1 MKLVNPWEN
10 IAIQQIRPGSSIH
23 NFDGKVHILYVLKGS
38 IEVES
43 EEESIKVESPG
54 FYILPRSES
63 FHLTSPQTLSYD
75 IALYYNYDKNQGD
88 NGYQYEFRGDSRKGG
103 NGSDEEMNH
112 LANKLLSGFYLEKSS
127 ISDVEVFNLYF
138 SMLSLLERKYYKE
151 VPIRSNKSMRSRIEE
166 IKFYLGNNF
175 EKDIKLKDIAKK
187 FFVSEQYLSRT
198 FSEIVGQSLS
208 DYLLEH
214 RMRNVERQLV
224 ETNDPVTSIGYEA
237 GFTNINSFNRLFKKR
252 HGISPSTFR
261 KTKTSIQVHQSI
273 ETQECDQKELEAV
286 LQHVNQEKKRKIRI
300 EAQNSEKIR
309 LSSAILNV
317 GQASKLL
324 VTELNDQLAAF
335 EKHNIF
341 EFSRVSGLLNRSMFR
356 VDGNTPDYALVV
368 KAIGKLVARGWKPFI
383 VLNPPE
389 AAEVV
394 TSVGHNHRTYSWENW
409 LKEIQELFRLLLN
422 HYGKSVMAQWKIEV
436 VRSSPWYY
444 EMGVNHGSNRF
455 KGKLRNYD
463 LSLDEDFVK
472 YYDEVRKVLKKV
484 EPGLQV
490 GIGGIVLEVKE
501 MHRDGFVAQLVQEG
515 MEPDFCGISALPYSK
530 KNSTS
535 NGKSAIV
542 KSTKENYILMMTQSL
557 FTYLEDYLNVPDLY
571 LTEFNITSSSRDQ
584 LNDMAF
590 KGLYILHHHLGL
602 SDFYKGIG
610 YWLMSDLAYSN
621 ETAAET
627 IEFSGGP
634 GLLTV
639 SGIPKIGFYAYEFLN
654 KLGKTLLYRDS
665 SLFITKNEDEN
676 ITILAYLYA
685 PVDPSYFSS
694 FEKYD
699 MNSNKLIFHNPVS
712 KNMILQL
719 SNLPADCRNYRAIV
733 KKMSFNDGNA
743 LDEAL
748 KMTSLNSFDMETIDY
763 LKVRSIPVT
772 YMRHIHTRG
781 GTLEMDIKIEPQ
793 QILCITLERM
803 Y

>member
-10 IAIQQIRPGSSIH
+10 IAIQQIIPGSSIH

-54 FYILPRSES
+54 FYILPRSDS
-63 FHLTSPQTLSYD
+63 FQLTSTQTLSYD

-88 NGYQYEFRGDSRKGG
+88 NGYQFEFRGDSRKGG
-103 NGSDEEMNH
+103 NGSDEEMSH
-112 LANKLLSGFYLEKSS
+112 LANKLLSGFYLEKNSM
-127 ISDVEVFNLYF
+127 SDVEVFNLYF

-151 VPIRSNKSMRSRIEE
+151 VPIRSNKNMRSRIEE

-175 EKDIKLKDIAKK
+175 EKDIKLKEIAKK
-187 FFVSEQYLSRT
+187 FFVSEQYLSRI

-208 DYLLEH
+208 DYLLGH
-214 RMRNVERQLV
+214 RMRNVERQLL

-237 GFTNINSFNRLFKKR
+237 GFTNINSFNRLFKKK

-261 KTKTSIQVHQSI
+261 KTKTPNPVIRNI
-273 ETQECDQKELEAV
+273 ESEECDQKELEAV

-300 EAQNSEKIR
+300 EAQNSEDIR
-309 LSSAILNV
+309 ISSAILNV

-324 VTELNDQLAAF
+324 MTELNDQLAVF
-335 EKHNIF
+335 EKYKIF
-341 EFSRVSGLLNRSMFR
+341 EFSRVSGLLNRNMLR
-356 VDGNTPDYALVV
+356 VEGNTPDYALVA

-394 TSVGHNHRTYSWENW
+394 TSVGHNHRTYSLENW

-422 HYGKSVMAQWKIEV
+422 QYGKSALVQWKIEV
-436 VRSSPWYY
+436 VRPSPWHY
-444 EMGVNHGSNRF
+444 ETGINHGCERF
-455 KGKLRNYD
+455 KGKLRSYD
-463 LSLDEDFVK
+463 LSLDEEFVK
-472 YYDEVRKVLKKV
+472 YYDEVRKLLKKV

-490 GIGGIVLEVKE
+490 GIGGIVLENKE
-501 MHRDGFVAQLVQEG
+501 THQHGFLAHLVHEG
-515 MEPDFCGISALPYSK
+515 IEPDFCGISALPYSK
-530 KNSTS
+530 KNSTT

-542 KSTKENYILMMTQSL
+542 KSTKENYLLMMTQSL
-557 FTYLEDYLNVPDLY
+557 ITYLEDNLNVPDLY

-590 KGLYILHHHLGL
+590 KGLYIFHQHLGL
-602 SDFYKGIG
+602 TDLYKGIG
-610 YWLMSDLAYSN
+610 YWLVSDFAYPN
-621 ETAAET
+621 EIAEET

-654 KLGKTLLYRDS
+654 KLGNTLLFRDS
-665 SLFITKNEDEN
+665 SLFITKNEDED

-699 MNSNKLIFHNPVS
+699 MNSNKFIFHNPAS

-719 SNLPADCRNYRAIV
+719 YNLPADCRNYRAVV
-733 KKMSFNDGNA
+733 KNK
-743 LDEAL
+743 LQRW
-748 KMTSLNSFDMETIDY
+748 KC
-763 LKVRSIPVT
+763 VR
-772 YMRHIHTRG
+772 
-781 GTLEMDIKIEPQ
+781 
-793 QILCITLERM
+793 
-803 Y
+803 